1 MQPLAPVEHDGFL
14 ERQPEEIEIGL
25 VGEGTRAVELGD
37 PDRHR
42 RAVGDQAKALLAF
55 AQGRLRQHL
64 RGDVAIGADQAQ
76 RAAVAVALDL
86 GDDADPAGRAVIRP
100 HDAVFGRIVLALALQ
115 DAEQMLDR
123 SLAILGMD
131 STDPFLVALV
141 GRVGRQAV
149 NQEIFGGAAVLD
161 AVTEIDF
168 ETADAGDALDPRQLG
183 FALLQ
188 RAVGASR
195 SFAISCRCCRKRSAA
210 AASGR
215 TFELSEGVMRASNL
229 CRHFHTGGGGF
240 ASFICSWW
248 LSGSCR
254 PCGTRRPARRPR
266 NKTSGPAWSGPDRSG
281 RPADGRCR
289 GSR

>member
-1 MQPLAPVEHDGFL
+1 MGDADEADMIAGRIPARLGFGAQPPPFAVRAPIAGLQHERFQRGLAGDRLLHDARLVVRMQPLAPVEHDGFL

-42 RAVGDQAKALLAF
+42 RAVGDQAEALLAF
-55 AQGRLRQHL
+55 AQGCLRQHL
-64 RGDVAIGADQAQ
+64 SGDIAIGADQAQ

-115 DAEQMLDR
+115 DTEQMLDR
-123 SLAILGMD
+123 SFAIVGMD
-131 STDPFLVALV
+131 SADPFLVGLV

-149 NQEIFGGAAVLD
+149 NQQIFRGAAVLD

-168 ETADAGDALDPRQLG
+168 EPADAGDALDPRQFR

-188 RAVGASR
+188 RAMSPVALVRDFLQMSPQA
-195 SFAISCRCCRKRSAA
+195 F
-210 AASGR
+210 
-215 TFELSEGVMRASNL
+215 
-229 CRHFHTGGGGF
+229 GGG
-240 ASFICSWW
+240 S
-248 LSGSCR
+248 LR
-254 PCGTRRPARRPR
+254 QYV
-266 NKTSGPAWSGPDRSG
+266 
-281 RPADGRCR
+281 
-289 GSR
+289 